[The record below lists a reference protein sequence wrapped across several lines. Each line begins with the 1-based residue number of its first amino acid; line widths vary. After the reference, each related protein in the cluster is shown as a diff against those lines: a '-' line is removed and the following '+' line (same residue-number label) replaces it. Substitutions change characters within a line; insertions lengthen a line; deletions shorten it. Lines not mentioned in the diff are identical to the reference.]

1 MVTSS
6 LVRSIHLST
15 LFIIGFLLSASLCL
29 AGAGAEGTVPSAAG
43 LEPCTTD
50 GKPCLL
56 APDQPASS
64 LFREGWTKTDNPG
77 KDGWDT
83 EVFNNIANKQL
94 KKLGKMLTHPE
105 DLDADHAAELI
116 VENFQTDGLRPQHV
130 QTVFEDDTLKVSRN
144 ETLPANI
151 SPAANSAYSGK
162 DGFLTALKTLAAP
175 FQSASD
181 LRFKFKIFRVQ
192 KNKDAV
198 ITRQYFAISGL
209 TERGILEQNATW
221 DIRWVKKKGSKLP
234 HISSI
239 TVPTFE
245 EIAGKAD
252 SGKLFQDITESV
264 LHKNTSYGDQVL
276 HGYPEYLASIENTL
290 DFNIFGTPGLAV
302 GDING
307 DGRDDLYVCQEQGL
321 PNLLLMQ
328 NEDGSATDVSDSAGV
343 NWLESS
349 RSALFLDLDND
360 GDQDLVVA
368 MPGAV
373 IVAANNGEGKFSI
386 TTSLPIADDP
396 MSMAAADYD
405 LDGDIDLFV
414 TLYNPDRLLEKSSS
428 SDENPAAR
436 SFVYHDA
443 NNGPANI
450 LFRNDIQEDKWLFS
464 DVTENSGMNANNRR
478 FSLSASWEDYDN
490 DSDPDLYVANDY
502 GRDNLYRN
510 DTPPGGTARFTD
522 VAQEAAIEDSAGSMG
537 ISWGDYNRDGFMD
550 SFVSAMWSSAGN
562 RVTYQ
567 PKFKDKTPEVK
578 SRLQRFAHGNTMLKN
593 NGDGT
598 FSDISEAAGIEMG
611 RWAWSSNF
619 VDINN
624 DGWEDLVVANGFL
637 TGDEKGGDL

>member
-1 MVTSS
+1 M
-6 LVRSIHLST
+6 
-15 LFIIGFLLSASLCL
+15 
-29 AGAGAEGTVPSAAG
+29 
-43 LEPCTTD
+43 
-50 GKPCLL
+50 
-56 APDQPASS
+56 
-64 LFREGWTKTDNPG
+64 
-77 KDGWDT
+77 
-83 EVFNNIANKQL
+83 
-94 KKLGKMLTHPE
+94 
-105 DLDADHAAELI
+105 
-116 VENFQTDGLRPQHV
+116 
-130 QTVFEDDTLKVSRN
+130 
-144 ETLPANI
+144 
-151 SPAANSAYSGK
+151 
-162 DGFLTALKTLAAP
+162 
-175 FQSASD
+175 
-181 LRFKFKIFRVQ
+181 
-192 KNKDAV
+192 
-198 ITRQYFAISGL
+198 
-209 TERGILEQNATW
+209 
-221 DIRWVKKKGSKLP
+221 
-234 HISSI
+234 
-239 TVPTFE
+239 
-245 EIAGKAD
+245 
-252 SGKLFQDITESV
+252 
-264 LHKNTSYGDQVL
+264 L

-428 SDENPAAR
+428 SDKNPAAR

-443 NNGPANI
+443 NNGPANF
-450 LFRNDIQEDKWLFS
+450 LFRNDIQEDKWIFS
-464 DVTENSGMNANNRR
+464 DVTVNSGMDANNRR

-490 DSDPDLYVANDY
+490 DGDPDLYVANDY

-562 RVTYQ
+562 RVTFQ
-567 PKFKDKTPEVK
+567 PKFKDTTPEVK

-593 NGDGT
+593 NGDGS

-624 DGWEDLVVANGFL
+624 DGWEDIVVANGYVTAAD
-637 TGDEKGGDL
+637 TGDL

>member
-1 MVTSS
+1 MATSPV
-6 LVRSIHLST
+6 VRSICLST
-15 LFIIGFLLSASLCL
+15 LFIAGLLLSASHSF
-29 AGAGAEGTVPSAAG
+29 AGAGAEGTGPSAAG
-43 LEPCTTD
+43 IEPCTTD
-50 GKPCLL
+50 GKPCLI

-64 LFREGWTKTDNPG
+64 LFREGWKKTDNPD

-83 EVFNNIANKQL
+83 EVFNNIAGKQL
-94 KKLGKMLTHPE
+94 KKIGKMLSHPE
-105 DLDADHAAELI
+105 YLDADHAAELI
-116 VENFQTDGLRPQHV
+116 SEGFQTDGLRPQDV
-130 QTVFEDDTLKVSRN
+130 QTIFEDDALKVTRN
-144 ETLPANI
+144 ATQPASN
-151 SPAANSAYSGK
+151 SPAANSTYSGK
-162 DGFLTALKTLAAP
+162 DGFITALKTISTSFREAE
-175 FQSASD
+175 D
-181 LRFKFKIFRVQ
+181 LRFKFKLFRVE
-192 KNKDAV
+192 KTNDGV

-209 TERGILEQNATW
+209 TEGGMLEQNATW
-221 DIRWVKKKGSKLP
+221 DIRWVMKKGEELP
-234 HISSI
+234 RISSI
-239 TVPTFE
+239 TVPAFE
-245 EIAGKAD
+245 EIAGKTR
-252 SGKLFQDITESV
+252 SGKLFLDITESV
-264 LHKNTSYGDQVL
+264 LHKNASYGDQLL

-328 NEDGSATDVSDSAGV
+328 NADGSATDISASAGV

-349 RSALFLDLDND
+349 RSALLLDLDND

-373 IVAANNGEGKFSI
+373 IVASNDGKGKF
-386 TTSLPIADDP
+386 TTTNSLPIADDP

-414 TLYNPDRLLEKSSS
+414 TLYNPDRLLEKSSPS
-428 SDENPAAR
+428 ETNQAAR

-443 NNGPANI
+443 NNGPANF
-450 LFRNDIQEDKWLFS
+450 LFRNDIKESQWSFT
-464 DVTENSGMNANNRR
+464 DVTVNSGMDVNNRR

-490 DSDPDLYVANDY
+490 DGDPDLYVANDY

-510 DTPPGGTARFTD
+510 DTSPGGAARFTD

-537 ISWGDYNRDGFMD
+537 ISWGDYNRDGYMD

-624 DGWEDLVVANGFL
+624 DGWEDLIVANGFL